1 MRRLNA
7 VGWVALAGVLGW
19 GCAGDAP
26 GATPSTTGTAQVL
39 LAQPQAADLATQ
51 LDTTLLQSAEPT
63 LSVDVLGVNMGSSEA
78 PVKVIEFVD
87 FGCGFCR
94 QFQIETFPTL
104 RAEFIETNMIE
115 WKFMP
120 FIAGM
125 FPNSPAVTIAAEC
138 ALAAGPGVFATFTDA
153 LWQRQREW
161 KGSDDPAAMVRGWM
175 MQLGVDE
182 DSYDACLQDDLR
194 RQRVASATALASQ
207 LGVRSTPT
215 FWIVGAGPIQGA
227 LPLDAFREIFTTVH
241 RQLVNGPPA

>member
-1 MRRLNA
+1 MNA
-7 VGWVALAGVLGW
+7 LGWTALVASVAW

-26 GATPSTTGTAQVL
+26 EPAQSTTGTAQVL
-39 LAQPQAADLATQ
+39 LNQPRAEDVSTM

-63 LSVDVLGVNMGSSEA
+63 LSVDVLGVNMGSADA

-94 QFQIETFPTL
+94 QFQIETFPNI
-104 RAEFIETNMIE
+104 RSEFIDTNMIE

-120 FIAGM
+120 FITGM
-125 FPNSPAVTIAAEC
+125 FPNSPAVTMAAEC
-138 ALAAGPGVFATFTDA
+138 ALAEDPRVFATFSGA
-153 LWQRQREW
+153 LWERQREW
-161 KGSDDPAAMVRGWM
+161 KGADDPAAVARDWM
-175 MQLGVDE
+175 LQLGVDP
-182 DSYDACLQDDLR
+182 DSYDSCLQDDLR

-227 LPLDAFREIFTTVH
+227 LPLDAFRQIFSEIH
-241 RQLVNGPPA
+241 RQLTEPAA

>member
-7 VGWVALAGVLGW
+7 IGRMALVASVAW
-19 GCAGDAP
+19 GCAGDTP
-26 GATPSTTGTAQVL
+26 EATRSTTGTAQVL
-39 LAQPQAADLATQ
+39 LDQPRAEEVSTM

-63 LSVDVLGVNMGSSEA
+63 LSVDVLGVNMGSADA

-94 QFQIETFPTL
+94 QFQIETFPSI
-104 RAEFIETNMIE
+104 RAEFIDTNMIE

-120 FIAGM
+120 FITGM

-138 ALAAGPGVFATFTDA
+138 ALAEDPRVFAAFSGA
-153 LWQRQREW
+153 LWERQREW
-161 KGSDDPAAMVRGWM
+161 KGSEDPAAMARDWI
-175 MQLGVDE
+175 MQLGVDS
-182 DSYDACLQDDLR
+182 DSYDACLQEDVR
-194 RQRVASATALASQ
+194 RTRVASATALASQ

-227 LPLDAFREIFTTVH
+227 LPLDAFREIFTKVH
-241 RQLVNGPPA
+241 QQLTEPAA